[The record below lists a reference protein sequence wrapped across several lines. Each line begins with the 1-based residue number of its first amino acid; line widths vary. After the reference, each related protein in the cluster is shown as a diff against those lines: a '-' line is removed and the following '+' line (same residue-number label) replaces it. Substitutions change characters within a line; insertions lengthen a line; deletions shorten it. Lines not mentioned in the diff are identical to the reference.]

1 MEYKDVSFDNKG
13 LYFYKQKTRAERMWI
28 TRESVK

>member
-1 MEYKDVSFDNKG
+1 MESKNVPFDRKG